1 MYNATPVLVFLD
13 SEIGEEKLDPMLC
26 LICMIRV

>member
-1 MYNATPVLVFLD
+1 MYNITLLLVFLG

-26 LICMIRV
+26 LICMTRV